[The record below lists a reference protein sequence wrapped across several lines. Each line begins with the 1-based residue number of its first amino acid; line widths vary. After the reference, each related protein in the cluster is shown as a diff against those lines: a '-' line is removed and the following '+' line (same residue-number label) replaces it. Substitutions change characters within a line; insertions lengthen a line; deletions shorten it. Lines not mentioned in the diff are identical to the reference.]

1 MNDFDG
7 FADLQDRILG
17 WPEIAPENGL
27 GTVAQRRTRTC
38 LVGLKSGK
46 ATSTDFA
53 SLARQ
58 ILLEESLVQGRAMS
72 IRVQRASPFPSSAQW
87 AEAHCRAIRT
97 GDSFE
102 IVADDWL
109 PELAP
114 HESRME
120 ATDQM
125 NDVYRLDN
133 SSARRVLESVPAD
146 PFWSDLLQFSTYQS
160 SAQKQAA
167 RAVAS
172 SSPGQSLLVVLP
184 TGHGKTAIA
193 WIRMLQSPASVTVV
207 VVPTVIL
214 ALDLERRTKDFF
226 RGRRDGSPSG
236 RYAYTGSLDSA
247 VKESLRR
254 DIREG
259 TQRIIYASPEAVV
272 TGLSASL
279 IAAADGGV
287 LGTLVVDEAH
297 LVEDWGSEF
306 RPEFQSL
313 AGLREVLLQ
322 RAGASAPVTL
332 MLSATIGERHLLTL
346 ETLFPG
352 SDGALGVVWGSA
364 LRTEP
369 SLFVNSCHDES
380 ERGERVLEAV
390 ACAPRP
396 LIVYTTKVR
405 DAVAMASMLRDRGFS
420 RLALVTG
427 ESSENERRAVIEG
440 WRGQASDGH
449 LIDTSFDIVVGTSAF
464 GLGLDFSEVRT
475 VIHACVPETLD
486 RFYQEVGRSG
496 RDGLPSVGV
505 AYWTDQDL
513 RTARSMSRTTLI
525 SPEKGWER
533 WDVMRSNAT
542 QKSARI
548 LSLDLNSL
556 PAYLS
561 EGFMQSA
568 QWNLRTLN
576 LMARAKLIRLSQAAP
591 PDAISGQSRTERE
604 EQLQTFYKD
613 AWTRLEVTLLDGL
626 VGDEGYWRE
635 RVAAATDEL
644 RRLEEEGFARLMRMT
659 STSECAGSTL
669 AAHYSPR
676 RGLLTER
683 TCRGCAWC
691 RRNHQLIADGFYA
704 RPPDPNP
711 NINGLLGSGVL
722 PLLSR
727 PETSMGVWWKDV
739 DDRRTNLTGLLASI
753 LRRCIPVFVGALDAV
768 EVRKIQRLAP
778 GRPMIFDRSGES
790 LWTQEGPLVYVH
802 SSEGFP
808 LPDGLLDRFQDG
820 LPTVYCF
827 GENLGGI
834 DNPDFKHVDL
844 VSNQMSL
851 RTALGRL

>member
-1 MNDFDG
+1 
-7 FADLQDRILG
+7 
-17 WPEIAPENGL
+17 
-27 GTVAQRRTRTC
+27 
-38 LVGLKSGK
+38 
-46 ATSTDFA
+46 
-53 SLARQ
+53 
-58 ILLEESLVQGRAMS
+58 MS
-72 IRVQRASPFPSSAQW
+72 MRVQRAIPFPSSQEW
-87 AEAHCRAIRT
+87 SEAHCRVART
-97 GDSFE
+97 GDHFE
-102 IVADDWL
+102 IVADAWL
-109 PELAP
+109 PGIAP
-114 HESRME
+114 DESRTE
-120 ATDQM
+120 ATDQLD
-125 NDVYRLDN
+125 DVYRLGQ
-133 SSARRVLESVPAD
+133 SSSRRRLESVPAD
-146 PFWSDLLQFSTYQS
+146 PFWSDLLGFSAYQS

-172 SSPGQSLLVVLP
+172 SSPGDSLLVVLP

-214 ALDLERRTKDFF
+214 ALDMERRTKGFF

-236 RYAYTGSLDSA
+236 RYAYTGALDSA
-247 VKESLRR
+247 VKESIRR

-259 TQRIIYASPEAVV
+259 TQRIVFASPEAVV

-279 IAAADGGV
+279 IAAAEDGV
-287 LGTLVVDEAH
+287 LGTLVIDEAH

-313 AGLREVLLQ
+313 AGLRQVLLQ
-322 RAGASAPVTL
+322 RAGANAPVTL

-346 ETLFPG
+346 ETLFAG
-352 SDGALGVVWGSA
+352 SDGALGVIWGSA

-369 SLFVNSCHDES
+369 AFFANSCLDDS
-380 ERGERVLEAV
+380 ERDGRVLEAV
-390 ACAPRP
+390 MCAPRP

-405 DAVAMASMLRDRGFS
+405 DAAAMASMLRERGLS
-420 RLALVTG
+420 RVALVTG
-427 ESSENERRAVIEG
+427 ESTESDRRAAIEG
-440 WRGQASDGH
+440 WRGQASDGR
-449 LIDTSFDIVVGTSAF
+449 LIDTSYDVVVGTSAF

-496 RDGLPSVGV
+496 RDGLPSMGI
-505 AYWTDQDL
+505 AYWTDQDF

-525 SPEKGWER
+525 SPKKGWKR

-542 QKSARI
+542 QKSARV

-556 PAYLS
+556 PPYLS

-576 LMARAKLIRLSQAAP
+576 LMARAKLIRLSQAGP
-591 PDAISGQSRTERE
+591 PDAVPGQSRTERE
-604 EQLQTFYKD
+604 EALQTFYKD
-613 AWTRLEVTLLDGL
+613 AWSRLDVTLLDGL
-626 VGDEGYWRE
+626 AGDEGHWRE
-635 RVAAATDEL
+635 RVAAATDVL
-644 RRLEEEGFARLMRMT
+644 RRLEEEGFAKLIRMT
-659 STSECAGSTL
+659 NASECIGSTL

-683 TCRGCAWC
+683 ACRGCSWC
-691 RRNHQLIADGFYA
+691 RSNHQLITDGFYA
-704 RPPDPNP
+704 RPPDPDP
-711 NINGLLGSGVL
+711 NINGLLGSGML

-739 DDRRTNLTGLLASI
+739 ADRRINLPTLLASI
-753 LRRCIPVFVGALDAV
+753 LRRCIPAFIGALDAE

-778 GRPMIFDRSGES
+778 GRPMIFNESGES

-802 SSEGFP
+802 SAEGAP
-808 LPDGLLDRFQDG
+808 LPDGLVDRFQDG

-827 GENLGGI
+827 GENLRGI
-834 DNPDFKHVDL
+834 DNPDFNHVDL